1 MQTHSSAIEQKIRSE
16 SFKTI
21 QDLVDD
27 IRKMKKDFM
36 EETASMALKEKDLI
50 LSEEVERLLIKG
62 FESLWRTNGAQTRLF
77 EKQLEERT
85 RYFES

>member
-16 SFKTI
+16 AFKTV
-21 QDLVDD
+21 QELVDD

-50 LSEEVERLLIKG
+50 LFEEVERLLIKG
-62 FESLWRTNGAQTRLF
+62 FESLWRTNGA
-77 EKQLEERT
+77 
-85 RYFES
+85 

>member
-1 MQTHSSAIEQKIRSE
+1 MQTHSSAIEYKIRSE

-50 LSEEVERLLIKG
+50 LFEEVERFLIKG
-62 FESLWRTNGAQTRLF
+62 FESLWRTNGA
-77 EKQLEERT
+77 
-85 RYFES
+85 